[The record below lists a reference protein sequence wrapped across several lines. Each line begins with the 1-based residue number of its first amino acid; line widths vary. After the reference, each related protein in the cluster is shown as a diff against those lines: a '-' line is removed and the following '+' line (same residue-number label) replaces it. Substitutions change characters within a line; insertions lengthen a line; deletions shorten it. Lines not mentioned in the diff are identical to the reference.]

1 MVTKVK
7 SRSQVFDAGG
17 WHRILTSFAFG
28 TATVDLR
35 KTFVYLIKKLFVK
48 KTESTSSLESLV
60 ACRLIPIDKK
70 FVLETMSV
78 GEILRRIASKTVMML
93 FKNDVNLIV
102 AGKIADIKLF
112 GNRLTEIGPSADIS
126 LKLPTHTYMLKKF
139 PKISKEHAYWHE
151 HNDHN
156 QREKYFPKLLLEVI
170 HSEFNMPKNLSTI
183 GTCSLNFCQR

>member
-7 SRSQVFDAGG
+7 SRSQVFDADG

-48 KTESTSSLESLV
+48 KTESTSSLESFV

-78 GEILRRIASKTVMML
+78 GEILRRIGGKTVMML

-112 GNRLTEIGPSADIS
+112 GNRLTEIGPSVDIS
-126 LKLPTHTYMLKKF
+126 FKLPTHTYMLKKI
-139 PKISKEHAYWHE
+139 PKISKEHAY
-151 HNDHN
+151 
-156 QREKYFPKLLLEVI
+156 
-170 HSEFNMPKNLSTI
+170 
-183 GTCSLNFCQR
+183 